1 MLDNLIISIGL
12 VASPEAMIA
21 LVVGTV
27 LGIVVGALPGLGS
40 VVGITMIL
48 PFTTAMGQVPGVA
61 LMLGVYCGSVFG
73 GSISAI
79 LINTPGTPASAA
91 TCLDGFPMTQR
102 GEGDLALGWA
112 TGASLF
118 GGIFSIV
125 VLMIA
130 APQLAALAL
139 RFGPIEYFALMVFAL
154 TCIASVS
161 EGSMA
166 KGLLMGM
173 IGLFLG
179 VVGPDPVTGDIRF
192 DFGIFQLSGGIG
204 LIPIVVGAFAL
215 SEVFYRAAQ
224 YSTGAHALTSSIGFR
239 FAPPRE
245 WLLRW
250 KTFVKSAAIGSTV
263 GVLPGTGAATAAF
276 ISYSEIRRSSPR
288 RQQMGKGEP
297 DGVIASETANNA
309 VTGGALVPTLALGIP
324 GDPVTAVMLGTLV
337 YQGVTPGPRLFG
349 ENISLVYAIFICL
362 LLANVLMAVLVA
374 TVGGR
379 LFSRILRI
387 PEPLLLSMVTV
398 LALVGAYGVNNRMFD
413 VMVALCAGVVAVLL
427 RHARYPIAPMVIGM
441 VIGPL
446 LEQRFRQGL
455 IISDNNFLAFFT
467 SPIANIFFVLT
478 LLFVLKATLW
488 RSRRSPT

>member
-1 MLDNLIISIGL
+1 MLENLAISLGL
-12 VASPEAMIA
+12 VATLEVAAA
-21 LVVGTV
+21 LIVGTIV
-27 LGIVVGALPGLGS
+27 GLVVGALPGLGS

-48 PFTTAMGQVPGVA
+48 PFTTAMDQIPGVA

-91 TCLDGFPMTQR
+91 TCLDGYPMTRR
-102 GEGDLALGWA
+102 GEGDLALGWV

-118 GGIFSIV
+118 GGVFSIG
-125 VLMIA
+125 VLMLA
-130 APQLAALAL
+130 APQLAAVAI

-161 EGSMA
+161 QGSMV

-173 IGLFLG
+173 FGLFLG

-192 DFGIFQLSGGIG
+192 DFGVFQLSGGIA
-204 LIPIVVGAFAL
+204 LIPVVVGAFAL
-215 SEVFYRAAQ
+215 SEVFIRAAESAGGTQ
-224 YSTGAHALTSSIGFR
+224 ALASNVGFR
-239 FAPPRE
+239 LAPLRE

-250 KTFVKSAAIGSTV
+250 KVFLKSAVIGSTI
-263 GVLPGTGAATAAF
+263 GVLPGTGAATSAF
-276 ISYSEIRRSSPR
+276 ISYSEVKRTSPR
-288 RQQMGKGEP
+288 RENMGKGEP
-297 DGVIASETANNA
+297 DGVIASESANNA

-362 LLANVLMAVLVA
+362 LLANILMVILVA
-374 TVGGR
+374 TIGGR
-379 LFSRILRI
+379 ILSRILRL
-387 PEPLLLSMVTV
+387 PEPLLLGMVTI
-398 LALVGAYGVNNRMFD
+398 LALVGAYGVNNRLFD
-413 VMVALCAGVVAVLL
+413 VMVALIAGGIAVLL
-427 RHARYPIAPMVIGM
+427 RYANYPIAPLVIGM

-455 IISDNNFLAFFT
+455 IISDGNFLAFFT
-467 SPIANIFFVLT
+467 SPIAAVFFALAIA
-478 LLFVLKATLW
+478 LFLKATVW
-488 RSRRSPT
+488 TSRRE